1 MGPFNFE
8 EKVLMVRKIQF
19 EVGAL
24 AAIGVA
30 AFALLVSG
38 SAFAASELD
47 QMVAQRMENNQ
58 TGATSQKH
66 VDKLSDQ
73 TDKLG
78 AEYRAVLQRIEALRV
93 YNRKVSRLITS
104 QEEEIASLRDQIDD
118 VELVSREVTPLM
130 LAMLDAVDN
139 FTQLDIPFLMDE
151 RAKRI
156 EALHDVM
163 VNANVTDAERYRRI
177 MEAYQIENEYGRTIE
192 TYKAELVTGS
202 QKRQVDYLK
211 IGRVAF
217 LYQTLDGTETG
228 VWDQNTKSWT
238 IVPEYQVAV
247 RQGIRMARKQTAP
260 DLLKLPVPTAEAVK

>member
-1 MGPFNFE
+1 MGPFYFE
-8 EKVLMVRKIQF
+8 EKVLMVRKFQF

-30 AFALLVSG
+30 AAALLVS
-38 SAFAASELD
+38 SSVFAADQLD
-47 QMVAQRMENNQ
+47 QIVAQRMDVNEA
-58 TGATSQKH
+58 GAKSQKQ
-66 VDKLSDQ
+66 VDTLSDE

-78 AEYRAVLQRIEALRV
+78 VEYRTVLQRIEALRV
-93 YNRKVSRLITS
+93 YNRKVSKLINS
-104 QEEEIASLRDQIDD
+104 QDEEMASLRQQIND

-130 LAMLDAVDN
+130 LSMLDAVEE
-139 FTQLDIPFLMDE
+139 FTELDVPFLIEE
-151 RAKRI
+151 RAKRM

-163 VNANVTDAERYRRI
+163 TNANVTDAERYRRI
-177 MEAYQIENEYGRTIE
+177 TEAYQIENEYGRTIE
-192 TYKAELVTGS
+192 TYKGELVTGS
-202 QKRQVDYLK
+202 QKRQVDFLK

-228 VWDQNTKSWT
+228 VWDQNAKTWL
-238 IVPEYQVAV
+238 IAPDYQIAV